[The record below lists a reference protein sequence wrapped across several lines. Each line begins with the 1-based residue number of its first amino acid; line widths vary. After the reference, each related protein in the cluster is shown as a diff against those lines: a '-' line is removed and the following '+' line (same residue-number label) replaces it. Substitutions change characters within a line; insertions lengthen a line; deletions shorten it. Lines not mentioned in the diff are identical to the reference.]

1 MDSMIRH
8 SGIVGNPGNR
18 YLDSYLQIVL
28 ASSILGYLS
37 IKGWTN
43 ISLFLLLLPGLLS
56 IKAACDSWKSPTL
69 AADLRLVI
77 LCLALPLLAILIS
90 QSLRGVWLMRA
101 YDGPSRLMLSI
112 PLLFYFGHK
121 RLDFARLLR
130 LCAPLALLLIIPVV
144 HSHPDLIA
152 HWGNRFATPFVDP
165 NAFGTYTLVL
175 AAFCLFSLKPALNAN
190 PRWQVYLSLV
200 GLTAGLYLVA
210 GSETRGS
217 WLTLPVLLLL
227 WLALNRPYLG
237 AKALAGLGSAL
248 TLGLIST
255 LWFSPELSDRLFSS
269 FRELWA
275 WLDGSAPDTS
285 TGQRLTMWRISWEL
299 FKHSPWAGYGNSDF
313 HNYLDVPW
321 IEAIS
326 TSIARETFAGHG
338 PHNELLANLLRSG
351 IPGGIATLGLLVIPG
366 HLFWRHR
373 NLESSQLGL
382 AFITCLLFCG
392 ISIEV
397 LTLKYT
403 NSFYGIVIAGLIA
416 QTLRAQSGTSD
427 N

>member
-1 MDSMIRH
+1 MIRH
-8 SGIVGNPGNR
+8 FGIVGNPGNR

-43 ISLFLLLLPGLLS
+43 ISLFLLLLPALLS
-56 IKAACDSWKSPTL
+56 IKAAWDSWKSPTL
-69 AADLRLVI
+69 VADLRLVI
-77 LCLALPLLAILIS
+77 LCLALPVLAILIS
-90 QSLRGVWLMRA
+90 QSLRGVWLLRA
-101 YDGPSRLMLSI
+101 YDGPARLLLSI
-112 PLLFYFGHK
+112 PLFLYFGYK

-130 LCAPLALLLIIPVV
+130 LSAPIALLLLVPVV

-152 HWGNRFATPFVDP
+152 RWGNRFATPFVDP

-175 AAFCLFSLKPALNAN
+175 AAFCLLSVKPALTAN

-217 WLTLPVLLLL
+217 WLTFPILLLL
-227 WLALNRPYLG
+227 WLVLNRPHLG

-248 TLGLIST
+248 ILGLIFT

-269 FRELWA
+269 FRELLA
-275 WLDGSAPDTS
+275 WLDGSDPDTS

-299 FKHSPWAGYGNSDF
+299 FQHSPWAGYGDTGF
-313 HNYLDVPW
+313 LDYLDKPW
-321 IEAIS
+321 IETIS
-326 TSIARETFAGHG
+326 TVVARETFAGHG

-351 IPGGIATLGLLVIPG
+351 VLGGIAALGLLFVPG
-366 HLFWRHR
+366 CLFWRHR

-382 AFITCLLFCG
+382 ALITCLLFSG

-403 NSFYGIVIAGLIA
+403 NSFYGIVIAGLTA
-416 QTLRAQSGTSD
+416 QTLRAQSGTPDS
-427 N
+427 